1 MRLCVATKNAHKLKE
16 IKEIL
21 SGLNVDVR
29 SAYEFTENDFDVEET
44 GSTFEENAA
53 IKADALSALIDGYV
67 IADDSGLCVDALGGN
82 PGIYSARYAGVK
94 ASDAENNALL
104 LKNTENTADEDRTAR
119 FVCAVALSK
128 NGITEKI
135 FRGECEG
142 MLGRAEKG
150 ANGFGYDPLLVMPDG
165 RSLAEYSPEEKNRIS
180 HRFRA
185 LELLRKYLAEK

>member
-1 MRLCVATKNAHKLKE
+1 M
-16 IKEIL
+16 
-21 SGLNVDVR
+21 R

>member
-21 SGLNVDVR
+21 NGLNVDVR
-29 SAYEFTENDFDVEET
+29 SAYEFIENDFDVEET
-44 GSTFEENAA
+44 GSSFEENAA
-53 IKADALSALIDGYV
+53 IKADALSSLIDGYV

-165 RSLAEYSPEEKNRIS
+165 RSLAEYSPEEKNRVS

>member
-21 SGLNVDVR
+21 NGLNVDVR
-29 SAYEFTENDFDVEET
+29 SAYEFIENDFDVEET

-53 IKADALSALIDGYV
+53 IKADALSSLIDGYV